1 MTNFKMSRAVILK
14 LLFANYAYIVKAS
27 GEHTNL
33 VWGAA
38 EVAGA
43 KIMAASATKLLILYK
58 ILIIVVLKCFG
69 NSLKQQVM
77 LGLGLNID
85 GCVTLL
91 CDLRA
96 IWTKVGEM

>member
-1 MTNFKMSRAVILK
+1 MTNFKKLTIYRACAVI
-14 LLFANYAYIVKAS
+14 LLFANYAYIVKAR
-27 GEHTNL
+27 GVHTNL

-43 KIMAASATKLLILYK
+43 KIMAASTTKLLILYK
-58 ILIIVVLKCFG
+58 ILMDVVLKCFG

-85 GCVTLL
+85 GCVT
-91 CDLRA
+91 
-96 IWTKVGEM
+96 